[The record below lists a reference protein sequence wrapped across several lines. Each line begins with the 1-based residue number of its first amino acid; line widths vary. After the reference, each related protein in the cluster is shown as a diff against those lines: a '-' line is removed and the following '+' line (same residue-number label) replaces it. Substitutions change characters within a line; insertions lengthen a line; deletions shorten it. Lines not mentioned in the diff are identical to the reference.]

1 MTGPSKLLTFRRPC
15 HVFQRMEIVHCKNFI
30 HRYIKCLFCL
40 PVSYETGSSKAVGA
54 KISFQKV
61 TDTKNRSH
69 FTHLVIAKYDKQILH
84 IQSMAL
90 LANSIKSKV
99 YLNAIYCRKTYR
111 KKQIKYHE
119 VL

>member
-15 HVFQRMEIVHCKNFI
+15 HVFHRMEIFHCKNFI

-40 PVSYETGSSKAVGA
+40 PVFYETGSSKAVGA

-90 LANSIKSKV
+90 FK
-99 YLNAIYCRKTYR
+99 
-111 KKQIKYHE
+111 
-119 VL
+119 